1 MGIVNSI
8 IVLNKI
14 YLKVVIKFKYV
25 KYYTLYLDEL
35 NIVTMSQLSDTVI
48 IIAPRRFYNQ

>member
-14 YLKVVIKFKYV
+14 YLKVVIKFKNV